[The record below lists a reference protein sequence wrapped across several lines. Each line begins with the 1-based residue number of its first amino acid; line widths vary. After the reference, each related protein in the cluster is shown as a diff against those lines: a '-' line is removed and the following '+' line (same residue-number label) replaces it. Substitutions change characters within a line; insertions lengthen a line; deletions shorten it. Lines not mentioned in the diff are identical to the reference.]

1 MKNTITVKKVLFSL
15 AVVLLAV
22 AACGGEP
29 SEREQKEESR
39 LSATG
44 DCELAPA
51 ATITQIT
58 ETLTVEGGS
67 IRAAHQVR
75 SKLYNNIYMVA
86 ADIEGPG
93 LDGPDDI
100 GVWAS
105 GEIQGTDATLSWVNS
120 IARDNSELLGG
131 SQQGTTRFT
140 PTAHGI
146 RESIKCA
153 QDELAGG

>member
-1 MKNTITVKKVLFSL
+1 MKNALSVRKVLFSL

-120 IARDNSELLGG
+120 TGPG
-131 SQQGTTRFT
+131 Q
-140 PTAHGI
+140 
-146 RESIKCA
+146 
-153 QDELAGG
+153 

>member
-1 MKNTITVKKVLFSL
+1 MKSALSLEKVLFL
-15 AVVLLAV
+15 FAVVLLAV
-22 AACGGEP
+22 AACGGET
-29 SEREQKEESR
+29 SEREQKEQDR

-44 DCELAPA
+44 DCEQVPA

-58 ETLTVEGGS
+58 DSLTVEGGS

-86 ADIEGPG
+86 ADIQGPG

-120 IARDNSELLGG
+120 EARDNTELLGG

-146 RESIKCA
+146 RESIQCVK
-153 QDELAGG
+153 DELSGG